1 MSIYGYRI
9 KFVLVHAV
17 AGNIVIPISSASA
30 RIRSGDP
37 TYMQVTVPDYYGQ
50 LSNINSRSD
59 GDMYLYKKIIG
70 TGIWTLITWVDLEN
84 IYTYVGAKS
93 KSIML
98 SGHRTYTNSSP
109 TTVNLQDY
117 SYIGTTTKTSI
128 RCSIINNPEPADTV
142 IAGSYANITA
152 EQITYTLNNNQATI
166 EITGI

>member
-9 KFVLVHAV
+9 KFTLVHSGQ
-17 AGNIVIPISSASA
+17 GNITIPISSASV

-37 TYMQVTVPDYYGQ
+37 SYMQVTIPDYYGY
-50 LSNINSRSD
+50 LSAINARSD
-59 GDMYLYKKIIG
+59 GDMYLYKRIIG
-70 TGIWTLITWVDLEN
+70 TGIWSLITWVDLEN
-84 IYTYVGAKS
+84 IYTYVGPNS
-93 KSIML
+93 KSITL
-98 SGHRTYTNSSP
+98 SGHRTFTNSSP

-128 RCSIINNPEPADTV
+128 RCSIINNPAPADTV

-152 EQITYTLNNNQATI
+152 EQITYTINKQQANI

>member
-9 KFVLVHAV
+9 KFVLAHAGQ
-17 AGNIVIPISSASA
+17 GNITIPISSASV

-37 TYMQVTVPDYYGQ
+37 SYMQVTIPDYYGY
-50 LSNINSRSD
+50 LAAINARSD

-70 TGIWTLITWVDLEN
+70 TGLWNLIAWVNLEN

-93 KSIML
+93 KSITL

-117 SYIGTTTKTSI
+117 SYIGTTTKTAI
-128 RCSIINNPEPADTV
+128 RCSIINNLEPADTV
-142 IAGSYANITA
+142 IAGSYANIVA
-152 EQITYTLNNNQATI
+152 EQVTYTINNQQATI
-166 EITGI
+166 EVSGT